1 MDGGNLS
8 LPAVNARALGAVPW
22 VTRVDGVNSY
32 VSGEKLLGINRFSFE
47 TTNSAMYPIIQSQ
60 ELSHPQV
67 AARHPDELKNVLAIP
82 NEEEQFLDKLVED
95 DTGQVHTLIG
105 GSPFGTII
113 RAFRTLSDR
122 STEGLAPSVSESG
135 VEPNLKIRLPNPDS
149 VPGNILVRSGFDRL
163 QAYQTETMGS
173 GGMLGAGVNSENLKH
188 LFDNTTSNPRLGP
201 TFDNQNWEHISQK
214 SSGISF
220 PDSSE
225 ENWVET
231 TANNPLQSSYE
242 LHDRT
247 LFFHITKSGHTH
259 THKYP
264 VSYSHANGVVNND
277 LTGVSYVGTT
287 LTVNAAVNTSVF
299 TTGFGEQ
306 EKATLAGDP
315 AGRRFLRLYDPT
327 TDRGGVAS
335 YTAIAGSTF
344 TGCVGDAEFDELVST
359 SITSLKVVPS
369 YYIPAGSTRFYASRR
384 LRDHAEVSGAS
395 PDMAQ
400 VNYFNGV
407 SAATLAHVVYSK
419 PVLTPLPIPRMGHH
433 FVTPT
438 MAMLPGH
445 WAHPAY
451 QGLYDLQFACRS
463 STNPIK
469 ENNLMSESEDKLT
482 LKAGIKTATTQQFNP
497 LSPPL
502 TFGAL
507 TATPSGPSDIHGGAF
522 TLMFESKIRADGY
535 GVLASKGQAGVI
547 NSKGGHSIV
556 LEGAANYTLNDHFPD
571 PSEVGAYQ
579 VIVQPNLHSSQF
591 LGFHANGAATA
602 LPDGSVK
609 ELTSQQVALVIGI
622 KTDYNVKGGITLVLA
637 EAIMADVRGCE
648 IFINEVMLDHDPDYG
663 SQFTNIPPLL
673 LYNPLGLQ
681 GTESPSFTRKSFPY
695 HPGMFNHST
704 PEFTVNIPWWSI
716 LHTTAPDDT
725 ISAGFRYMTQLRFD
739 NYYEFLRASN
749 GSISCQL
756 TLAGYPSIYPD
767 VYSSILENV
776 SLNPRCTVMA
786 VDKAGTAGWNPTA
799 GTHSP
804 RSAVK
809 VDNARGFLEKPYYN
823 QKLEYTDV
831 GGSRRV
837 RTYDRRTGVS
847 HGDLNEPTVFLF
859 ASVVSGTDI
868 WWDNLT
874 VGSILRLTRG
884 YDNLAS
890 GEVLK
895 DSKNSIITRNL
906 PQTLQGSRDTNS
918 LHLADSY
925 LCLWHPNLGRPHT
938 FYSDVGRTWLSPTSD
953 RAIAAKSYNSMPEHF
968 ETIHYHDVNYQASM
982 GPFGFQ
988 MTSPKPPIDTDR
1000 TIVSTAIVAG
1010 SGGTGLSVRVTT
1022 TGSGAMSQFTQGKYV
1037 SAEGKV
1043 LGIVVS
1049 VTGSVIILAGGR
1061 DYSVTAGKKIYIDG
1075 DGSVDSASNIDA
1087 MLNYTHQGGKYDAAS
1102 STKVM
1107 YNKFWPC
1114 GSRGG
1119 PLVSRL
1125 DGYAEVSTSWSNPKQ
1140 QDFGGPVWK
1149 DLDDDG
1155 SYVAANGLG
1164 RDDYDDLS
1172 GQTRPR
1178 PFGYR
1183 FGIRQPYNRPQW
1195 GLHGARGYIEIEE
1208 ATGVSIFALSA
1219 AGTGYSVATNVATS
1233 ASASG
1238 TGCTVNIDAVG
1249 GGGAITAVSI
1259 HTPGTNYAAS
1269 EVVTV
1274 SGGGGNATLVVAT
1287 KTLENVS
1294 GYYHGPLVQH
1304 ETQTWTYKGAGTG
1317 AGDVNKTY
1325 PTTYVGILE
1334 RQTNFSGMLGPDK
1347 SEWQVRYNEGRRMTR
1362 PYGCPVRTLRNKATV
1377 ARDWWGDSENKALS
1391 TIDQIAGYYIVDWW
1405 GNTRGED
1412 VRRYPVRSIGIKP
1425 AWDAGNAYEY
1435 DRTNNRTPWD
1445 RLLNNGKPIFNILN
1459 VVAAG
1464 GTTVSLTSGY
1474 TLPRFG
1480 GNLNND
1486 NNNTTN
1492 KLVDV
1497 FAPTNSMRVGDMGN
1511 GRGIR
1516 YPTQF
1521 NEDILTAL
1529 GEPTHVSGL
1538 VLSGNTAE
1546 PPIGN
1551 GFIRARND
1559 TLQNDEIPR
1568 GISNRLDIA
1577 EDGLLKP
1584 EAVVSDKTEVITG
1597 DSPHKDAISRSSPR
1611 IGLDAD
1617 NLEDIDANVMV
1628 INTEAHSLHTD
1639 RNVGQR
1645 VVLHGGMIGASSTL
1659 IDYDLTAIDFAG
1671 QPRGGVMRFSHT
1683 NPFSVLGGTYILE
1696 SKNYLNYIDDTGW
1709 GTQLPTSG
1717 MVLWL
1722 KADEFDLADGAA
1734 VTQWDDVSGNSRHFA
1749 QGSASLQPAY
1759 VASESDFNNMPAVRH
1774 DGSDKLELA
1783 FDAAL
1788 NTNQFT
1794 LFIVPAVNVDNN
1806 THENIIESRS
1816 STPVTRSGFNI
1827 YGDMTGSGGYWEFWA
1842 GQNTGWSQIGSG
1854 VASAAITVGTPAILT
1869 TQISGGDGAGA
1880 AASQLLRVNGT
1891 VVGTAT
1897 PNYYK
1902 STGGGGQ
1909 QIGTMNTSSYQLD
1922 GEIAEIIQYNRVLT
1936 TDEIEKVEA
1945 YLGFKYN
1952 ISGPDTW
1959 KTSNPYETTTYRSK
1973 TIQTNYSDKSVK
1985 FLIRPVRMLDNSH
1998 IEIFRTNND
2007 LHSSSPQY
2015 GSDAYSTTS
2024 GGKYGVYV
2032 YETPNGRA
2040 GTHYLRASNPD
2051 CNPPYAP
2058 VYYMDSS
2065 ISTTSPQSQGP
2076 KILGTEVTGYDKTTL
2091 SSTVSRLV
2099 ISENTLQHYRSDAS
2113 RRRTPIESDDVEKR
2127 LDFNIEPRF
2136 SQSLHPKGDKGDV
2149 SFNVSDHSGDGT

>member
-1 MDGGNLS
+1 M
-8 LPAVNARALGAVPW
+8 
-22 VTRVDGVNSY
+22 
-32 VSGEKLLGINRFSFE
+32 
-47 TTNSAMYPIIQSQ
+47 
-60 ELSHPQV
+60 
-67 AARHPDELKNVLAIP
+67 
-82 NEEEQFLDKLVED
+82 
-95 DTGQVHTLIG
+95 
-105 GSPFGTII
+105 
-113 RAFRTLSDR
+113 
-122 STEGLAPSVSESG
+122 
-135 VEPNLKIRLPNPDS
+135 
-149 VPGNILVRSGFDRL
+149 
-163 QAYQTETMGS
+163 
-173 GGMLGAGVNSENLKH
+173 
-188 LFDNTTSNPRLGP
+188 
-201 TFDNQNWEHISQK
+201 
-214 SSGISF
+214 
-220 PDSSE
+220 
-225 ENWVET
+225 
-231 TANNPLQSSYE
+231 
-242 LHDRT
+242 
-247 LFFHITKSGHTH
+247 
-259 THKYP
+259 
-264 VSYSHANGVVNND
+264 
-277 LTGVSYVGTT
+277 
-287 LTVNAAVNTSVF
+287 
-299 TTGFGEQ
+299 
-306 EKATLAGDP
+306 
-315 AGRRFLRLYDPT
+315 
-327 TDRGGVAS
+327 
-335 YTAIAGSTF
+335 
-344 TGCVGDAEFDELVST
+344 
-359 SITSLKVVPS
+359 
-369 YYIPAGSTRFYASRR
+369 
-384 LRDHAEVSGAS
+384 
-395 PDMAQ
+395 
-400 VNYFNGV
+400 
-407 SAATLAHVVYSK
+407 
-419 PVLTPLPIPRMGHH
+419 
-433 FVTPT
+433 
-438 MAMLPGH
+438 
-445 WAHPAY
+445 
-451 QGLYDLQFACRS
+451 
-463 STNPIK
+463 
-469 ENNLMSESEDKLT
+469 
-482 LKAGIKTATTQQFNP
+482 
-497 LSPPL
+497 
-502 TFGAL
+502 
-507 TATPSGPSDIHGGAF
+507 
-522 TLMFESKIRADGY
+522 
-535 GVLASKGQAGVI
+535 
-547 NSKGGHSIV
+547 
-556 LEGAANYTLNDHFPD
+556 
-571 PSEVGAYQ
+571 
-579 VIVQPNLHSSQF
+579 
-591 LGFHANGAATA
+591 
-602 LPDGSVK
+602 
-609 ELTSQQVALVIGI
+609 
-622 KTDYNVKGGITLVLA
+622 
-637 EAIMADVRGCE
+637 
-648 IFINEVMLDHDPDYG
+648 
-663 SQFTNIPPLL
+663 
-673 LYNPLGLQ
+673 
-681 GTESPSFTRKSFPY
+681 
-695 HPGMFNHST
+695 
-704 PEFTVNIPWWSI
+704 
-716 LHTTAPDDT
+716 
-725 ISAGFRYMTQLRFD
+725 
-739 NYYEFLRASN
+739 
-749 GSISCQL
+749 
-756 TLAGYPSIYPD
+756 
-767 VYSSILENV
+767 
-776 SLNPRCTVMA
+776 
-786 VDKAGTAGWNPTA
+786 
-799 GTHSP
+799 
-804 RSAVK
+804 
-809 VDNARGFLEKPYYN
+809 
-823 QKLEYTDV
+823 
-831 GGSRRV
+831 
-837 RTYDRRTGVS
+837 
-847 HGDLNEPTVFLF
+847 
-859 ASVVSGTDI
+859 
-868 WWDNLT
+868 
-874 VGSILRLTRG
+874 
-884 YDNLAS
+884 
-890 GEVLK
+890 
-895 DSKNSIITRNL
+895 
-906 PQTLQGSRDTNS
+906 
-918 LHLADSY
+918 
-925 LCLWHPNLGRPHT
+925 
-938 FYSDVGRTWLSPTSD
+938 
-953 RAIAAKSYNSMPEHF
+953 
-968 ETIHYHDVNYQASM
+968 
-982 GPFGFQ
+982 
-988 MTSPKPPIDTDR
+988 
-1000 TIVSTAIVAG
+1000 
-1010 SGGTGLSVRVTT
+1010 
-1022 TGSGAMSQFTQGKYV
+1022 
-1037 SAEGKV
+1037 
-1043 LGIVVS
+1043 
-1049 VTGSVIILAGGR
+1049 
-1061 DYSVTAGKKIYIDG
+1061 
-1075 DGSVDSASNIDA
+1075 
-1087 MLNYTHQGGKYDAAS
+1087 
-1102 STKVM
+1102 
-1107 YNKFWPC
+1107 
-1114 GSRGG
+1114 
-1119 PLVSRL
+1119 
-1125 DGYAEVSTSWSNPKQ
+1125 
-1140 QDFGGPVWK
+1140 
-1149 DLDDDG
+1149 
-1155 SYVAANGLG
+1155 
-1164 RDDYDDLS
+1164 
-1172 GQTRPR
+1172 
-1178 PFGYR
+1178 
-1183 FGIRQPYNRPQW
+1183 
-1195 GLHGARGYIEIEE
+1195 
-1208 ATGVSIFALSA
+1208 
-1219 AGTGYSVATNVATS
+1219 
-1233 ASASG
+1233 
-1238 TGCTVNIDAVG
+1238 
-1249 GGGAITAVSI
+1249 
-1259 HTPGTNYAAS
+1259 
-1269 EVVTV
+1269 TV